1 MRILFERC
9 RRAATCRSRRR
20 DNLDIG
26 RTQVMKIVGTAA
38 AGADNGDAKSFF
50 RRCRETCRLLR
61 IEVPPLPI
69 NQAAAAS
76 ECWVN

>member
-1 MRILFERC
+1 MRILLND
-9 RRAATCRSRRR
+9 AAGALLVAVAER

-50 RRCRETCRLLR
+50 QRRRETCRLLR